1 MSWLQESA
9 RRWKSLRYRLLQPI
23 WEFVY
28 PPHCTSCQVP
38 LEAEQSPEQT
48 RIMLCGECF
57 QQFREAQGEQCQRC
71 AAPVGPYLD
80 TSAGCALCRDERFPF
95 ARVLALGAYDQEL
108 RRACLRAKQPGSGPL
123 VASLARWLFFKQS
136 DSLREFAPNIIV
148 PIPAHWTER
157 CWRPH
162 FPATTVGR
170 ELASL
175 LSIPLRV
182 DLLGKRC
189 RTVPQSSL
197 SPAQRRAN
205 LKQAFRIRGLADLQ
219 GARVL
224 LVDDVLTTGT
234 TAARAS
240 EQLLRAGAVEIL
252 VAVLARGVG
261 SDRLRAI

>member
-1 MSWLQESA
+1 MSRLRETLRLS
-9 RRWKSLRYRLLQPI
+9 KSLWHGVLQPA
-23 WEFVY
+23 WDFVY
-28 PPHCTSCQVP
+28 PAHCTRCQVP
-38 LEAEQSPEQT
+38 LEAEESRELP
-48 RIMLCGECF
+48 RVMLCGECE
-57 QQFREAQGEQCQRC
+57 QQVDAGMGEQCQRC

-95 ARVLALGAYDQEL
+95 NRVVALGAYDQEL
-108 RRACLRAKQPGSGPL
+108 RRACLQGKQPGSGPL
-123 VASLARWLFFKQS
+123 VASLARLLFRKQS
-136 DSLREFAPNIIV
+136 ESLREFAPNIIV

-157 CWRPH
+157 CWRPQ

-175 LSIPLRV
+175 LRIPLRV

-205 LKQAFRIRGLADLQ
+205 LKQAFRIRGQADLR
-219 GARVL
+219 GMRVM

-240 EQLLRAGAVEIL
+240 EQLLRAGAGEIL

-261 SDRLRAI
+261 SDRLRTI